1 MNRLAEIFL
10 KNYDPNDRELYLKAR
25 FVFVTT
31 MVMNISMTVIIL
43 YTFFLTGVN
52 SRVMIAETAGFVIML
67 GALGLLVKGYYN
79 LAIHVILVTAFSLI
93 WLILFMEVNF
103 SFLTALD
110 TIVFI
115 PALLAAMPL
124 MMFKNSRPM
133 VGYFAVN
140 IILFIVFCYYSD
152 LVLELTLIERLDYFF
167 DNLVAM
173 SFVFF
178 VSFTLFSIY
187 RQTLKSLKKE
197 LAERKKAEQALQESE
212 YRLSAHLLNTPV
224 GAISWDMD
232 FRVVEWNPA
241 AEEIFEYNKAEAIG
255 KQPAQLILPD
265 DVIPVVDDIFNS
277 LLSGV
282 GGERSVNENVTKSGK
297 RILCD
302 WYNTVIKN
310 NEGRVIGVASLVNDI
325 TETRK
330 TQEIVIQTEKMMSVG
345 GLAAGMAHEI
355 NNPLAGM
362 IQNAQVIHNR
372 LTQDL
377 PANTDAADKHNVSLD
392 NIQKY
397 MKERGILNQ
406 LNNIGTA
413 GQRAARI
420 IQNMLSFSKKSSSQR
435 TLVNLPELIDAT
447 IELAQSDYNLK
458 KQHDFKNIR
467 IIRDFSQDLPR
478 VLCEESKIQQVL
490 FNLIKNA
497 SESMGE
503 YDSSKEAQIVIR
515 LRKEFSQVSI
525 EVEDNGPGMDE
536 EIRKRIFEPFFTTKS
551 VDKGTGLGLSV
562 SYFIVVDDHGGE
574 MFVDSQ
580 PGEGAKFI
588 IKLPLRFDVQPGGQ
602 TDN

>member
-1 MNRLAEIFL
+1 MNRFAEIFL
-10 KNYDPNDRELYLKAR
+10 KNYDPNDQELYLKAR
-25 FVFVTT
+25 FVLVTT
-31 MVMNISMTVIIL
+31 VVMNISMTIIIF
-43 YTFFLTGVN
+43 YTYFLTGVN
-52 SRVMIAETAGFVIML
+52 SKVLVTELVGFAIML

-79 LAIHVILVTAFSLI
+79 AAIHTILVTAFSLI
-93 WLILFMEVNF
+93 WLILFMETGH

-133 VGYFAVN
+133 IGYFVAN
-140 IILFIVFCYYSD
+140 MLLFIVFCYYTD
-152 LVLELTLIERLDYFF
+152 LVLELSLIERLDYFF

-224 GAISWDMD
+224 GAISWDME
-232 FRVVEWNPA
+232 FKVVEWNPA
-241 AEEIFEYNKAEAIG
+241 AVKIFEYIKAEAIG
-255 KQPAQLILPD
+255 KHAAQLILPD
-265 DVIPVVDDIFNS
+265 DVIPVVDEIFNS
-277 LLSGV
+277 LLSES

-310 NEGRVIGVASLVNDI
+310 NEGSIIGVASLVNDI

-330 TQEIVIQTEKMMSVG
+330 TQEMMIQTEKMMSVG

-377 PANTDAADKHNVSLD
+377 PANTDAADKYNISMD
-392 NIQKY
+392 AIQKY
-397 MKERGILNQ
+397 MEERGILGQ
-406 LNNIGTA
+406 LNNIGAA

-420 IQNMLSFSKKSSSQR
+420 IRNMLSFSKKSSSQR
-435 TLVNLPELIDAT
+435 TRVNLPELIET
-447 IELAQSDYNLK
+447 TLELAQSDYNLK

-467 IIRDFSQDLPR
+467 IIREFSSDLPQ

-503 YDSSKEAQIVIR
+503 DDAAREAQLVIR
-515 LRKEFSQVSI
+515 LKNEFSQVSI

-536 EIRKRIFEPFFTTKS
+536 ETRKRIFEPFFTTKS

-574 MFVDSQ
+574 MFVESQ
-580 PGEGAKFI
+580 PGDGARFI
-588 IKLPLRFDVQPGGQ
+588 VKLPLRLEEKM
-602 TDN
+602 

>member
-1 MNRLAEIFL
+1 MNRFAEIFL
-10 KNYDPNDRELYLKAR
+10 KNYDPNDQELYLKAR
-25 FVFVTT
+25 FVLVTT
-31 MVMNISMTVIIL
+31 VVMNISMTIIIF
-43 YTFFLTGVN
+43 YTYFLTGVN
-52 SRVMIAETAGFVIML
+52 SKVLVTELVGFAIML

-79 LAIHVILVTAFSLI
+79 AAIHTILVTAFSLI
-93 WLILFMEVNF
+93 WLILFMETGH

-133 VGYFAVN
+133 IGYFVAN
-140 IILFIVFCYYSD
+140 MLLFIVFCYYTD
-152 LVLELTLIERLDYFF
+152 LVLELSLIERLDYFF

-224 GAISWDMD
+224 GAISWDME
-232 FRVVEWNPA
+232 FKVVEWNPA
-241 AEEIFEYNKAEAIG
+241 AVKIFEYIKAEAIG
-255 KQPAQLILPD
+255 KHAAQLILPD
-265 DVIPVVDDIFNS
+265 DVIPVVDEIFNS
-277 LLSGV
+277 LLSES

-310 NEGRVIGVASLVNDI
+310 NEGSIIGVASLVNDI

-330 TQEIVIQTEKMMSVG
+330 TQEMMIQTEKMMSVG

-377 PANTDAADKHNVSLD
+377 PANTDAADKYNISMD
-392 NIQKY
+392 AIQKY
-397 MKERGILNQ
+397 MEERGILGQ
-406 LNNIGTA
+406 LNNIGAA

-420 IQNMLSFSKKSSSQR
+420 IRNMLSFSKKSSSQR
-435 TLVNLPELIDAT
+435 TRVNLPELIETT

-467 IIRDFSQDLPR
+467 IIREFSSDLPQ

-503 YDSSKEAQIVIR
+503 DDAAREAQLVIR
-515 LRKEFSQVSI
+515 LKNEFSQVSI

-536 EIRKRIFEPFFTTKS
+536 ETRKRIFEPFFTTKS

-574 MFVDSQ
+574 MFVESQ
-580 PGEGAKFI
+580 PGDGARFI
-588 IKLPLRFDVQPGGQ
+588 VKLPLRLEEKM
-602 TDN
+602 

>member
-1 MNRLAEIFL
+1 MNRFAEIFL
-10 KNYDPNDRELYLKAR
+10 KNYDPNDQELYLKAR
-25 FVFVTT
+25 FVLVTT
-31 MVMNISMTVIIL
+31 VVMNISMTIIIF
-43 YTFFLTGVN
+43 YTYFLTGVN
-52 SRVMIAETAGFVIML
+52 SKVLVTELVGFAIML

-79 LAIHVILVTAFSLI
+79 AAIHTILVTAFSLI
-93 WLILFMEVNF
+93 WLILFMETGH

-133 VGYFAVN
+133 IGYFVAN
-140 IILFIVFCYYSD
+140 MLLFIVFCYYTD
-152 LVLELTLIERLDYFF
+152 LVLELSLIERLDYFF

-224 GAISWDMD
+224 GAISWDME
-232 FRVVEWNPA
+232 FKVVEWNPA
-241 AEEIFEYNKAEAIG
+241 AVKIFEYIKAEAIG
-255 KQPAQLILPD
+255 KHAAQLILPD
-265 DVIPVVDDIFNS
+265 DVIPVVDEIFNS
-277 LLSGV
+277 LLSES

-310 NEGRVIGVASLVNDI
+310 NEGSIIGVASLVNDI

-330 TQEIVIQTEKMMSVG
+330 TQEMMIQTEKMMSVG

-377 PANTDAADKHNVSLD
+377 PANTDAADKYNISMD
-392 NIQKY
+392 AIQKY
-397 MKERGILNQ
+397 MEERGILGQ
-406 LNNIGTA
+406 LNNIGAA

-420 IQNMLSFSKKSSSQR
+420 IRNMLSFSKKSSSQR
-435 TLVNLPELIDAT
+435 TRVNLPELIETT

-467 IIRDFSQDLPR
+467 IIREFSSDLPQ

-503 YDSSKEAQIVIR
+503 DDAAREAQLVIR
-515 LRKEFSQVSI
+515 LKNEFSQVSI
-525 EVEDNGPGMDE
+525 EVEDNGPGMYE
-536 EIRKRIFEPFFTTKS
+536 ETRKRIFEPFFTTKS

-574 MFVDSQ
+574 MFVESQ
-580 PGEGAKFI
+580 PGDGARFI
-588 IKLPLRFDVQPGGQ
+588 VKLPLRLEEKM
-602 TDN
+602 